1 MVPSSFPIYFHGKLA
16 TIFQEGLWRRGYL
29 RLRQLQ
35 QDERGVISI
44 LTVFAVLLLVM
55 LLGYVMNVG
64 RQVDSKI
71 RLQNAADAAALSG
84 GVMIARGMN
93 VLAFTNHLLCEVFA
107 LTAFMREAHYRNSY
121 TYFRRDNPYNQDRSI
136 LAAWD
141 KAGELLSRAPLPKF
155 SLLGQAIR
163 QKVPLEQQL
172 VEAFT
177 AWAYAVSVPMLP
189 TLEMI
194 LAKEMIPQYQR
205 AVIAVFPELAQ
216 RAAQEIARLNSFPS
230 RYEAGMEAILWRTDV
245 QPVGGPVES
254 WDRTLPVVDPL
265 ENVVYL
271 EDSKEG
277 RAFWARHYLNDW
289 NNVTLR
295 FFDREA
301 KMSQFA
307 GLWRSFTC
315 GYLDSLLNTEYPE
328 RNLPVMIR
336 RGSRLPRE
344 LHDDYTL
351 VAVVYR
357 PKLPEMASTIF
368 RNPLGSDSVAY
379 AAVRVFVPKRRL
391 VWWRDYPWQRTEL
404 GGVPGDLVII
414 EPEDPPT
421 GPPEPGVWVVRR
433 EPGIWEA
440 WDLFNQRWRAQL
452 VPATVE
458 TLAWILQTPPP
469 LPGWWEGRLQ
479 VPQLS
484 GVDTPEILHISPH

>member
-1 MVPSSFPIYFHGKLA
+1 MTCWRLFYTPRFGLRLFY
-16 TIFQEGLWRRGYL
+16 EGGIWRRVHM
-29 RLRQLQ
+29 RLRRLR
-35 QDERGVISI
+35 QDERGVVSV
-44 LTVFAVLLLVM
+44 LSVFAVLLLVM

-71 RLQNAADAAALSG
+71 RLQNAADAAAFTG

-107 LTAFMREAHYRNSY
+107 LTAFMREARDRNSY
-121 TYFRRDNPYNQDRSI
+121 EYFRRDNPYNQDRSI

-177 AWAYAVSVPMLP
+177 AWAYAVSIPMLP
-189 TLEMI
+189 TLETI
-194 LAKEMIPQYQR
+194 LAEEMIPQYQR
-205 AVIAVFPELAQ
+205 AVTAVFPELAQ
-216 RAAQEIARLNSFPS
+216 RAVQETARLNSFPG
-230 RYEAGMEAILWRTDV
+230 RYEAAMEAVLWRTDV

-254 WDRTLPVVDPL
+254 WDRTLPVIDPI
-265 ENVVYL
+265 EEPFYFG
-271 EDSKEG
+271 EAREKRD
-277 RAFWARHYLNDW
+277 RWARHYLDYW
-289 NNVTLR
+289 NRESLR

-315 GYLDSLLNTEYPE
+315 GYLDSLLNAEYPD
-328 RNLPVMIR
+328 RNLPVLIR
-336 RGSRLPRE
+336 PGTRVPGE
-344 LHDDYTL
+344 LQEDYTF

-357 PKLPEMASTIF
+357 PKLPEMASVIF
-368 RNPLGSDSVAY
+368 RNPLGSDSLAY
-379 AAVRVFVPKRRL
+379 AAVRVFVPRRKL
-391 VWWRDYPWQRTEL
+391 VWWRDYPWRQTEL
-404 GGVPGDLVII
+404 GGVPGDMVII
-414 EPEDPPT
+414 DPEDPPD

-433 EPGIWEA
+433 EPGISEA

-452 VPATVE
+452 VPATAENV
-458 TLAWILQTPPP
+458 AWILQTPPP
-469 LPGWWEGRLQ
+469 LPGWWDGRLRL
-479 VPQLS
+479 PQLP

>member
-1 MVPSSFPIYFHGKLA
+1 MTRRRPFCTPRSRLKLFLKEK
-16 TIFQEGLWRRGYL
+16 IWQRVSI
-29 RLRQLQ
+29 RLRQLPR
-35 QDERGVISI
+35 DERGVVSV
-44 LTVFAVLLLVM
+44 LSVFAVLLLVM

-71 RLQNAADAAALSG
+71 RLQNAADAAAFSG

-93 VLAFTNHLLCEVFA
+93 VLAFTNHLMCEVFA
-107 LTAFMREAHYRNSY
+107 LTAFMREARDKNSY
-121 TYFRRDNPYNQDRSI
+121 EYFRRDNPYNQDRSI
-136 LAAWD
+136 LGAWD

-177 AWAYAVSVPMLP
+177 AWAHAVSIPMLP

-194 LAKEMIPQYQR
+194 LAEEMIPQYQR

-216 RAAQEIARLNSFPS
+216 RAAREVARMNSFPG
-230 RYEAGMEAILWRTDV
+230 RHEATMEAVLWRTDV

-265 ENVVYL
+265 EEPVYL
-271 EDSKEG
+271 QEAKDQRNS
-277 RAFWARHYLNDW
+277 WARHYLNDW
-289 NNVTLR
+289 NTVCLR

-301 KMSQFA
+301 KMCQFA

-315 GYLDSLLNTEYPE
+315 GYLDSLLNAEYPD
-328 RNLPVMIR
+328 RNLPVLIR
-336 RGSRLPRE
+336 PGTRLPSE
-344 LHDDYTL
+344 LQEDYTF

-357 PKLPEMASTIF
+357 PKLPEMASVIF

-379 AAVRVFVPKRRL
+379 AAVRVFVPRRRL
-391 VWWRDYPWQRTEL
+391 VWWRDYPGRQEL
-404 GGVPGDLVII
+404 GGVPGDMVII
-414 EPEDPPT
+414 DPEDPPT

-433 EPGIWEA
+433 EPGASEA

-452 VPATVE
+452 VPATAE
-458 TLAWILQTPPP
+458 SLAWILQTPPP
-469 LPGWWEGRLQ
+469 LSGWWDGRLRL
-479 VPQLS
+479 PQLP